1 METDMSDISTYGGR
15 PMQTPAVWAVL
26 GLWAAGIAT
35 LARNDALHADPGSL
49 PLPVAVAVMVPPLI
63 YLAAYRALPGLR
75 AWVQGLDLA
84 WVIGVQCFRV
94 IGVMFVFLWALG
106 RLPTIF
112 ALVAGLGDVA
122 VGLSALGV
130 TLATLRRTDGWQ
142 RQARALTLFGLLDF
156 VAAFGT
162 ATLTAQGFPLQF
174 PGEPLPV
181 MMQQWP
187 LAMVPGFLVPTFIIL
202 HLMAWQKL
210 RQDR

>member
-1 METDMSDISTYGGR
+1 MSEISLHGGR
-15 PMQTPAVWAVL
+15 PLQTPAVWAVL

-35 LARNDALHADPGSL
+35 LARNDALRADPGAL

-75 AWVQGLDLA
+75 AWVQGLDMV

-94 IGVMFVFLWALG
+94 IGVTFLFLWALG
-106 RLPTIF
+106 HLPTIF
-112 ALVAGLGDVA
+112 AMVAGLGDVA

-142 RQARALTLFGLLDF
+142 AKASLLTLMGLLDF
-156 VAAFGT
+156 VAAFAT

-174 PGEPLPV
+174 AGEPLPV
-181 MMQQWP
+181 LMQKWP
-187 LAMVPGFLVPTFIIL
+187 LAMIPGFLVPTFIIL

-210 RQDR
+210 RQKA